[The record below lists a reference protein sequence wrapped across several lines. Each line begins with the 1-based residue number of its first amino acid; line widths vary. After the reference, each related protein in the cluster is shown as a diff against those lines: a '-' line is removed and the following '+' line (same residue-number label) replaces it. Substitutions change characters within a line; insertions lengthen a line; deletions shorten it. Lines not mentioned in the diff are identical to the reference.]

1 MKVNNWA
8 IGEVELTSPSY
19 IEFSVKPN
27 DISDR
32 LHDGIVQS
40 IRGVNDFVY
49 CNISWNITVIF
60 RVSKIRNQ
68 GYDGNLSPNS
78 LDTINRMIF
87 TAEPMGTVVDSK
99 FKPGVL
105 RSPMV
110 GMPIYGADEKVL
122 SSLFSQIGD
131 HLISLGPINN
141 YPKVKPELN
150 LSKILTSHIAILGN
164 TGSGKST
171 TLRVLLD
178 RINSVKKHLKR
189 SARFIVFDV
198 HGDYS
203 NLGFAKHLYI
213 NKMHL
218 PLGKLTVD
226 DWESALLPSEKSQK
240 PVLRRAIQIAHCNL
254 SGQRFIYAI
263 LAKMAVADTT
273 QESFVTLKRAVTK
286 WYEKIYPNDEAALNK
301 WIQHFTEIENQESLM
316 NKLDQVLDG
325 TSFATIDDVLME
337 KSFYK
342 DDISLTDFKESFE
355 ITFGEEE
362 VQGDRRARINTETM
376 MSRFR
381 NLDSRYGGPKGI
393 LNRMNGAEIS
403 LNQQDLKGSK
413 FWIVDLTGLDDDAL
427 RLVSNYLARSVFENS
442 LHFSNQHRN
451 KIPFNYLYLDEAH
464 RYVLQSQGVESSIF
478 ERIAREGRK
487 FNVYIGIISQIPSEL
502 SKIVLSQTGAF
513 FIHRIQN
520 SLDLNYI
527 LANVPSATNDLVSRL
542 PSLPH
547 GTALLSG
554 NAFDIPFELNVEAG
568 EYGEASKSIS
578 PIN

>member
-1 MKVNNWA
+1 MSNWA

-49 CNISWNITVIF
+49 CNIAWNITVIF

-68 GYDGNLSPNS
+68 GYDGTLSPNS

-110 GMPIYGADEKVL
+110 GMPIYGADEKML

-131 HLISLGPINN
+131 HLISLGPVNN

-178 RINSVKKHLKR
+178 RINSVKGHLKR

-203 NLGFAKHLYI
+203 KLRFAKHLYM

-226 DWESALLPSEKSQK
+226 DWESSLLPSEKSQK
-240 PVLRRAIQIAHCNL
+240 PVLRRAIQIAHCNP

-263 LAKMAVADTT
+263 LAKMALADTT

-286 WYEKIYPNDEAALNK
+286 WYEKIYPNDKATLNK
-301 WIQHFTEIENQESLM
+301 WIQHFTKIENQESLM
-316 NKLDQVLDG
+316 KKLDQVLDD
-325 TSFATIDDVLME
+325 TSFATIDDVLAE

-342 DDISLTDFKESFE
+342 DDISLTDLKESFE

-393 LNRMNGAEIS
+393 LNCMNGDAIS
-403 LNQQDLKGSK
+403 LNHQDLKRSK

-451 KIPFNYLYLDEAH
+451 RIPFNYLYLDEAH
-464 RYVLQSQGVESSIF
+464 RYVHQSQGAESSIF

-502 SKIVLSQTGAF
+502 SKVVLSQTGAF

-520 SLDLNYI
+520 SLDLKYI
-527 LANVPSATNDLVSRL
+527 LANVPSATNALVSRL

-578 PIN
+578 PVF